1 MKPRTTDSPS
11 FTHLRV
17 RAEAELHR
25 NRKATPPDGVMHEL
39 QVHEIELQMQNETLR
54 DLNEELMIAQERYR
68 GLFEHA
74 PVAYLVLERDSTI
87 VEANAAACTLLHER
101 CEALLGRKLSSFV
114 APASVDAFNLHL
126 RAVLAND
133 EAQTHELALLRGGT
147 VPREVRID
155 SARERM
161 DKERWHTALIDLTD
175 SRRLERRLERS
186 RRLEAIG
193 TFTSGIAH
201 DFSTLLA
208 VVASGA
214 ELALE
219 QGHVGGDPLVPIER
233 VKRAAMQGKEMVRQL
248 LRFASDPA
256 GESSGISLALDSAI
270 RTAAP
275 TLRVLLGERVALELE
290 LEAPDA
296 HVCLDAGGPEE
307 ILRNLASNAEHA
319 MPNGGKLRI
328 STALESPGHLI
339 LTVSDDGV
347 GMDSETLSRAFE
359 PFFTTKPAGRGTG
372 LGLAMVYG
380 IVKRAGG
387 YVELISEPGCG
398 TTFRIHLPLCAA

>member
-11 FTHLRV
+11 FTPLRV

-25 NRKATPPDGVMHEL
+25 NRKATPRDGVMHEL
-39 QVHEIELQMQNETLR
+39 QVHEVELQLQNETLR

-87 VEANAAACTLLHER
+87 IEANKAACTLLNEPR
-101 CEALLGRKLSSFV
+101 EVLLGRKLSTFV
-114 APASVDAFNLHL
+114 APASVDAFTLHL

-133 EAQTHELALLRGGT
+133 AAQTNELALLRGGS
-147 VPREVRID
+147 VPREIRID
-155 SARERM
+155 SARQRR
-161 DKERWHTALIDLTD
+161 DQERWHTALIDLTD
-175 SRRLERRLERS
+175 SRRIERRLERS
-186 RRLEAIG
+186 QRLEAIG

-208 VVASGA
+208 VVLSGA

-233 VKRAAMQGKEMVRQL
+233 VKRAALQGKEMVRQL

-256 GESSGISLALDSAI
+256 GDLSGTSLAIDAVI

-275 TLRVLLGERVALELE
+275 SLRLLLGQKVALEVE
-290 LEAPDA
+290 LGAPDA

-307 ILRNLASNAEHA
+307 ILRNLASNADHA
-319 MPNGGKLRI
+319 MPSGGKLRI
-328 STALESPGHLI
+328 STATESTGHLV

-359 PFFTTKPAGRGTG
+359 PFFTTKRGRGTG

-387 YVELISEPGCG
+387 YIELTSEPGCG
-398 TTFRIHLPLCAA
+398 TLFRIHLPLCQA